1 MKTPSNSHQQHKQ
14 HSQGV
19 ISYTDLIKHFQNYTD
34 ITLNQS
40 ITFSTL
46 LENYKNTN
54 KLKTKYPKGM
64 GDFCVAINKT
74 EQQRNAC
81 GEPHK
86 CLGQHLSL
94 NRNRMK
100 HTHQLL
106 PVPSEFYVQR
116 ILQPLENVIDPM
128 AHSLP
133 SLEKRVQCVRLLAKM
148 DNITAVCRVMEA
160 TYGPPASMKKTFA
173 RINKSFDETGNV
185 VNRKRPG

>member
-1 MKTPSNSHQQHKQ
+1 MKNMLPPDSGL
-14 HSQGV
+14 QGIREDDDSSDSGTV
-19 ISYTDLIKHFQNYTD
+19 VKTMMF
-34 ITLNQS
+34 
-40 ITFSTL
+40 FS
-46 LENYKNTN
+46 
-54 KLKTKYPKGM
+54 M

-94 NRNRMK
+94 NRNR
-100 HTHQLL
+100 
-106 PVPSEFYVQR
+106 
-116 ILQPLENVIDPM
+116 NVIDPM

-133 SLEKRVQCVRLLAKM
+133 ILEKRVQCVRLLAKM